1 MIHSTNHNKGYTLI
15 ELMVVV
21 VIISLLLGIGING
34 LDYLIQWNKLN
45 VTAGLLSSE
54 LKNIQSRAFYE
65 GVYYK
70 LQFMPSLDKY
80 RIYKQTEL
88 IDDTIFKDIDLFNSN
103 FTDNKVYF
111 YPNGVPSMGGTVTL
125 KNRRGKVLYV
135 IMTPVTARVR
145 VSRYP
150 PENW

>member
-1 MIHSTNHNKGYTLI
+1 MKRSTNRTKGYTLI

-21 VIISLLLGIGING
+21 GIIALLLGLSLNG
-34 LDYLIQWNKLN
+34 LYNLMQWSKLN
-45 VTAGLLSSE
+45 RTAAILSSE
-54 LKNIQSRAFYE
+54 LKNTQTRAFYE

-70 LQFMPSLDKY
+70 LQFWPSLDRY

-88 IDDTIFKDIDLFNSN
+88 IDDIILEDIDLFNSN
-103 FTDNKVYF
+103 FTDDKVYF
-111 YPNGVPSMGGTVTL
+111 YPSGVPSMGGTITL
-125 KNRRGKVLYV
+125 KNKRGKILYV

-145 VSRYP
+145 VSPDP